1 MSTVLEQK
9 ALCALRQ
16 YSLFSQGDRIAVG
29 VSGGADSV
37 ALLRFLAALRP
48 QFGWDLVVCHI
59 HHGLRGAEA
68 DRDECFV
75 RALADQLGLPCAVSR
90 IDAAALALRDHIS
103 VEEAGRTARYAFFAQ
118 TAGEGG
124 RIATAHTL
132 DDSIETVLMNL
143 VRGTGLRGLCGI
155 PRIRGNIVRPLLDC
169 TRAEVEDYLGA
180 LGQPY
185 CTDSTNLTDDY
196 TRNRIRHDI
205 LPRLCELNP
214 NFPGAMA
221 RMLPRLAAQQALTD
235 CLAAQSAQQLQAP
248 GRGRS
253 PGRPGGP
260 AGAPGDPAGVP
271 PHAPLPLP
279 PPPPPGPPR
288 PRASGGG
295 PGRGFS
301 ALPEPVCDRLLLRLL
316 EQNRL
321 PVSAAA
327 VERMTETLRTGG
339 KLDLAARSWFFVA
352 QGDLAAVI
360 YAPPGGIPPV
370 PVPLPQEETSVILPF
385 SPQKS
390 LKLTLCNKI
399 VANTSEKFNI
409 SLLKYA
415 IDCDRIKGYSFMRTR
430 RPGDTFIIGK
440 KQLSL
445 GEAWA
450 AAGIPALLRPA
461 LMVLA
466 DEQGVLWAEGIG
478 SSSRAAVTENTKQY
492 VIIECQE
499 EKTP

>member
-1 MSTVLEQK
+1 MSIVLEQK

-75 RALADQLGLPCAVSR
+75 RALAEQLGLPCAVSR

-103 VEEAGRTARYAFFAQ
+103 VEEAGRMARYAFFAQ

-205 LPRLCELNP
+205 LPRLCALNP
-214 NFPGAMA
+214 NFPGTMA

-235 CLAAQSAQQLQAP
+235 CLAAQSAQQLHAAC
-248 GRGRS
+248 
-253 PGRPGGP
+253 GGLSRQ
-260 AGAPGDPAGVP
+260 G
-271 PHAPLPLP
+271 L
-279 PPPPPGPPR
+279 
-288 PRASGGG
+288 
-295 PGRGFS
+295 S

-370 PVPLPQEETSVILPF
+370 PVPLPQEEPPVILPF

-430 RPGDTFIIGK
+430 RPGDTFIVGK

-450 AAGIPALLRPA
+450 TAGIPALLRPA

>member
-75 RALADQLGLPCAVSR
+75 RALAEQLGLPCAVSR

-103 VEEAGRTARYAFFAQ
+103 VEEAGRMARYAFFAQ

-235 CLAAQSAQQLQAP
+235 CLAAQSAQQLHAAC
-248 GRGRS
+248 
-253 PGRPGGP
+253 GGLSRQ
-260 AGAPGDPAGVP
+260 G
-271 PHAPLPLP
+271 L
-279 PPPPPGPPR
+279 
-288 PRASGGG
+288 
-295 PGRGFS
+295 S

-370 PVPLPQEETSVILPF
+370 PVPLPQEETPVILPF

-415 IDCDRIKGYSFMRTR
+415 IDCDKIKRYSFMRTR
-430 RPGDTFIIGK
+430 RPGDTFIVGK

>member
-75 RALADQLGLPCAVSR
+75 RALAEQLGLPCAVSH

-103 VEEAGRTARYAFFAQ
+103 VEEAGRMARYAFFAQ

-205 LPRLCELNP
+205 LPRLCALNP
-214 NFPGAMA
+214 NFSGAMA

-235 CLAAQSAQQLQAP
+235 CLAAQSAQQLHAAC
-248 GRGRS
+248 
-253 PGRPGGP
+253 GGLSRQ
-260 AGAPGDPAGVP
+260 G
-271 PHAPLPLP
+271 L
-279 PPPPPGPPR
+279 
-288 PRASGGG
+288 
-295 PGRGFS
+295 S

-370 PVPLPQEETSVILPF
+370 PVPLPQEETPVILPF

-415 IDCDRIKGYSFMRTR
+415 IDCDRIKGYSFIRTR
-430 RPGDTFIIGK
+430 RPGDTICIGK

>member
-75 RALADQLGLPCAVSR
+75 RALAEQLGLPCAVSR

-103 VEEAGRTARYAFFAQ
+103 VEEAGRMARYAFFAQ

-205 LPRLCELNP
+205 LPRLCALNP

-235 CLAAQSAQQLQAP
+235 CLAAQSAQQLHAAC
-248 GRGRS
+248 
-253 PGRPGGP
+253 GGLSRQ
-260 AGAPGDPAGVP
+260 G
-271 PHAPLPLP
+271 L
-279 PPPPPGPPR
+279 
-288 PRASGGG
+288 
-295 PGRGFS
+295 S
-301 ALPEPVCDRLLLRLL
+301 ALPEPVCGRLLLRLL

-321 PVSAAA
+321 PVSATA

-370 PVPLPQEETSVILPF
+370 PVPLPQEETPVILPF

-430 RPGDTFIIGK
+430 RPGDTFIVGK

>member
-75 RALADQLGLPCAVSR
+75 RALAEQLGLPCAVSR

-103 VEEAGRTARYAFFAQ
+103 VEEAGRMARYAFFTQ
-118 TAGEGG
+118 TAGKGG

-169 TRAEVEDYLGA
+169 TRAEVEDYLGT

-205 LPRLCELNP
+205 LPRLCALNP

-235 CLAAQSAQQLQAP
+235 CLAAQSAQQLHAAC
-248 GRGRS
+248 
-253 PGRPGGP
+253 GGLSRQ
-260 AGAPGDPAGVP
+260 G
-271 PHAPLPLP
+271 L
-279 PPPPPGPPR
+279 
-288 PRASGGG
+288 
-295 PGRGFS
+295 S
-301 ALPEPVCDRLLLRLL
+301 ALPESVCDRLLLRLL

-370 PVPLPQEETSVILPF
+370 PVPLPQEETPVILPF

-430 RPGDTFIIGK
+430 RPGDTFIVGK

>member
-75 RALADQLGLPCAVSR
+75 RALAEQLGLPCAVSR

-205 LPRLCELNP
+205 LPRLCALNP

-235 CLAAQSAQQLQAP
+235 CLAAQSAQQLQAAC
-248 GRGRS
+248 
-253 PGRPGGP
+253 GGLSRQ
-260 AGAPGDPAGVP
+260 G
-271 PHAPLPLP
+271 L
-279 PPPPPGPPR
+279 
-288 PRASGGG
+288 
-295 PGRGFS
+295 S

-370 PVPLPQEETSVILPF
+370 PVPLPQEETPVILPF

-430 RPGDTFIIGK
+430 RPGDTFIVGK

>member
-48 QFGWDLVVCHI
+48 QFSWDLVVCHI

-75 RALADQLGLPCAVSR
+75 RALAEQLGLPCAVSR

-205 LPRLCELNP
+205 LPRLCALNP

-235 CLAAQSAQQLQAP
+235 CLAAQSAQQLQAAC
-248 GRGRS
+248 
-253 PGRPGGP
+253 GGLSRQ
-260 AGAPGDPAGVP
+260 G
-271 PHAPLPLP
+271 L
-279 PPPPPGPPR
+279 
-288 PRASGGG
+288 
-295 PGRGFS
+295 S

-370 PVPLPQEETSVILPF
+370 PVPLPQEETPVILPF

-430 RPGDTFIIGK
+430 RPGDTFIVGK

-478 SSSRAAVTENTKQY
+478 SSSRAAVAENTKQY

>member
-75 RALADQLGLPCAVSR
+75 RALAEQLGLPCAVSR

-103 VEEAGRTARYAFFAQ
+103 VEEAGRMARYAFFTQ

-180 LGQPY
+180 LGQSY

-205 LPRLCELNP
+205 LPRLCALNP

-235 CLAAQSAQQLQAP
+235 CLAAQSAQQLHAAC
-248 GRGRS
+248 
-253 PGRPGGP
+253 GGLSRQ
-260 AGAPGDPAGVP
+260 G
-271 PHAPLPLP
+271 L
-279 PPPPPGPPR
+279 
-288 PRASGGG
+288 
-295 PGRGFS
+295 S

-370 PVPLPQEETSVILPF
+370 PVPLPQEETPVILPF

-430 RPGDTFIIGK
+430 RPGDTFIVGK

>member
-75 RALADQLGLPCAVSR
+75 RALAEQLGLPCAVSR

-205 LPRLCELNP
+205 LPRLCALNP

-235 CLAAQSAQQLQAP
+235 CLAAQSAQQLQAAC
-248 GRGRS
+248 
-253 PGRPGGP
+253 GGLSRQ
-260 AGAPGDPAGVP
+260 G
-271 PHAPLPLP
+271 L
-279 PPPPPGPPR
+279 
-288 PRASGGG
+288 
-295 PGRGFS
+295 S

-370 PVPLPQEETSVILPF
+370 PVPLPQEETPVILPF

-430 RPGDTFIIGK
+430 RPGDTFIVGK

-450 AAGIPALLRPA
+450 ASGIPALLRPA

>member
-75 RALADQLGLPCAVSR
+75 RALAEQLGLPCAVSR

-205 LPRLCELNP
+205 IPRLCALNP

-235 CLAAQSAQQLQAP
+235 CLAAQSAQQLHAAC
-248 GRGRS
+248 
-253 PGRPGGP
+253 GGLSRQ
-260 AGAPGDPAGVP
+260 G
-271 PHAPLPLP
+271 LL
-279 PPPPPGPPR
+279 
-288 PRASGGG
+288 
-295 PGRGFS
+295 
-301 ALPEPVCDRLLLRLL
+301 ALPEPVSDRLLLRLL

-327 VERMTETLRTGG
+327 VARMTETLRTGG

-370 PVPLPQEETSVILPF
+370 PVPLPQEETPVILPF

-415 IDCDRIKGYSFMRTR
+415 IDCDKIKGYSFMRTR

>member
-75 RALADQLGLPCAVSR
+75 RALAEQLGLPCAVSR

-103 VEEAGRTARYAFFAQ
+103 VEEAGRMARYAFFAQ

-205 LPRLCELNP
+205 LPRLCALNP

-235 CLAAQSAQQLQAP
+235 CLAAQSAQQLQAAC
-248 GRGRS
+248 
-253 PGRPGGP
+253 GGLSRQ
-260 AGAPGDPAGVP
+260 G
-271 PHAPLPLP
+271 L
-279 PPPPPGPPR
+279 
-288 PRASGGG
+288 
-295 PGRGFS
+295 S

-370 PVPLPQEETSVILPF
+370 PVPLPQEETPVILPF

-415 IDCDRIKGYSFMRTR
+415 IDCDKIKGYSFMRTR

-478 SSSRAAVTENTKQY
+478 SSSRAAVAENTKQY

>member
-37 ALLRFLAALRP
+37 ALLRFLAALQP

-59 HHGLRGAEA
+59 HHGLRGAGA
-68 DRDECFV
+68 DRDEHFV
-75 RALADQLGLPCAVSR
+75 RALAEQLGLPCAVSR

-103 VEEAGRTARYAFFAQ
+103 VEEAGRMARYAFFAQ
-118 TAGEGG
+118 TTGEGG

-205 LPRLCELNP
+205 LPRLCALNP

-235 CLAAQSAQQLQAP
+235 CLAAQSAQQLHAAC
-248 GRGRS
+248 GGMS
-253 PGRPGGP
+253 RPG
-260 AGAPGDPAGVP
+260 
-271 PHAPLPLP
+271 L
-279 PPPPPGPPR
+279 
-288 PRASGGG
+288 
-295 PGRGFS
+295 S

-370 PVPLPQEETSVILPF
+370 PVPLPQEETPVILPF

-390 LKLTLCNKI
+390 MKLTLCNKI

-415 IDCDRIKGYSFMRTR
+415 IDCDKIKGYSFMRTR
-430 RPGDTFIIGK
+430 RPGDTFIVGK
-440 KQLSL
+440 KQLPL

>member
-68 DRDECFV
+68 DRDEHFV
-75 RALADQLGLPCAVSR
+75 RALAEQLGLPCAVSR

-103 VEEAGRTARYAFFAQ
+103 VEEAGRMARYAFFAQ

-205 LPRLCELNP
+205 LPRLCALNP

-235 CLAAQSAQQLQAP
+235 CLAAQSAQQLHAAC
-248 GRGRS
+248 
-253 PGRPGGP
+253 GGLSRQ
-260 AGAPGDPAGVP
+260 G
-271 PHAPLPLP
+271 L
-279 PPPPPGPPR
+279 
-288 PRASGGG
+288 
-295 PGRGFS
+295 S

-370 PVPLPQEETSVILPF
+370 PVPLPQEETPVILPF

>member
-75 RALADQLGLPCAVSR
+75 RALAEQLGLPCAVSR

-103 VEEAGRTARYAFFAQ
+103 VEEAGRMARYAFFAQ

-235 CLAAQSAQQLQAP
+235 CLAAQSAQQLHAAC
-248 GRGRS
+248 
-253 PGRPGGP
+253 GGLSRQ
-260 AGAPGDPAGVP
+260 G
-271 PHAPLPLP
+271 L
-279 PPPPPGPPR
+279 
-288 PRASGGG
+288 
-295 PGRGFS
+295 S

-370 PVPLPQEETSVILPF
+370 PVPLPQEETPVILPF

-430 RPGDTFIIGK
+430 RPGDTFIVGK

>member
-68 DRDECFV
+68 DRDERFV
-75 RALADQLGLPCAVSR
+75 RALAEQLGLPCAVSR

-103 VEEAGRTARYAFFAQ
+103 VEEAGRMARYAFFAQ

-205 LPRLCELNP
+205 LPRLCALNP

-235 CLAAQSAQQLQAP
+235 CLAAQSAQQLHAAC
-248 GRGRS
+248 
-253 PGRPGGP
+253 GGMSRQ
-260 AGAPGDPAGVP
+260 G
-271 PHAPLPLP
+271 L
-279 PPPPPGPPR
+279 
-288 PRASGGG
+288 
-295 PGRGFS
+295 S

-370 PVPLPQEETSVILPF
+370 PVPLPQEETPVILPF

-430 RPGDTFIIGK
+430 RPGDTFIVGK

>member
-75 RALADQLGLPCAVSR
+75 RALAEQLGLPCAVSR

-103 VEEAGRTARYAFFAQ
+103 VEEAGRMARYAFFAQ

-205 LPRLCELNP
+205 LPRLCALNP

-235 CLAAQSAQQLQAP
+235 CLAAQSAQQLHAAC
-248 GRGRS
+248 
-253 PGRPGGP
+253 GGLSRQ
-260 AGAPGDPAGVP
+260 G
-271 PHAPLPLP
+271 L
-279 PPPPPGPPR
+279 
-288 PRASGGG
+288 
-295 PGRGFS
+295 S

-321 PVSAAA
+321 SVSAAA

-370 PVPLPQEETSVILPF
+370 PVPLPQEETPVILPF

-390 LKLTLCNKI
+390 LELTLCNKI

-430 RPGDTFIIGK
+430 RPGDTFIVGK

>member
-75 RALADQLGLPCAVSR
+75 RALAEQLGLPCAVSR

-103 VEEAGRTARYAFFAQ
+103 VEEAGRMARYAFFTQ

-214 NFPGAMA
+214 NFTGAMA

-235 CLAAQSAQQLQAP
+235 CLAAQSAQQLHAAC
-248 GRGRS
+248 
-253 PGRPGGP
+253 GGMSRQ
-260 AGAPGDPAGVP
+260 G
-271 PHAPLPLP
+271 L
-279 PPPPPGPPR
+279 
-288 PRASGGG
+288 
-295 PGRGFS
+295 S

-370 PVPLPQEETSVILPF
+370 PVPLPREETPVILPF

-415 IDCDRIKGYSFMRTR
+415 IDCDRIKRYSFMRTR
-430 RPGDTFIIGK
+430 RPGDTFIVGK

>member
-37 ALLRFLAALRP
+37 ALLRFLAVLRP

-75 RALADQLGLPCAVSR
+75 RALAEQLGLPCAVSR

-205 LPRLCELNP
+205 LPRLCALNP

-235 CLAAQSAQQLQAP
+235 CLAAQSAQQLHAAC
-248 GRGRS
+248 
-253 PGRPGGP
+253 GGLSRQ
-260 AGAPGDPAGVP
+260 G
-271 PHAPLPLP
+271 L
-279 PPPPPGPPR
+279 
-288 PRASGGG
+288 
-295 PGRGFS
+295 S

-370 PVPLPQEETSVILPF
+370 PVPLPQEETPVILPF

-415 IDCDRIKGYSFMRTR
+415 IDCDKIKGYSFMRTR
-430 RPGDTFIIGK
+430 RPGDTFIVGK

>member
-1 MSTVLEQK
+1 MSTILEQK

-59 HHGLRGAEA
+59 HHGLRAAEA

-75 RALADQLGLPCAVSR
+75 RALAEQLGLPCAVSR

-103 VEEAGRTARYAFFAQ
+103 VEEAGRMARYAFFAQ

-169 TRAEVEDYLGA
+169 TRAEVEDYLSA

-205 LPRLCELNP
+205 LPRLCALNP

-235 CLAAQSAQQLQAP
+235 CLAAQSAQQLQAAC
-248 GRGRS
+248 
-253 PGRPGGP
+253 GGLSRQ
-260 AGAPGDPAGVP
+260 G
-271 PHAPLPLP
+271 L
-279 PPPPPGPPR
+279 
-288 PRASGGG
+288 
-295 PGRGFS
+295 S

-370 PVPLPQEETSVILPF
+370 PVPLPQEETPVILPF

-430 RPGDTFIIGK
+430 RPGDTFIVGK

>member
-68 DRDECFV
+68 DRDEHFV
-75 RALADQLGLPCAVSR
+75 RALAEQLGLPCAVSR

-103 VEEAGRTARYAFFAQ
+103 VEEAGRMARYAFFTQ

-205 LPRLCELNP
+205 LPRLCALNP

-235 CLAAQSAQQLQAP
+235 CLAAQSAQQLHAAC
-248 GRGRS
+248 
-253 PGRPGGP
+253 GGLSRQ
-260 AGAPGDPAGVP
+260 G
-271 PHAPLPLP
+271 L
-279 PPPPPGPPR
+279 
-288 PRASGGG
+288 
-295 PGRGFS
+295 S

-370 PVPLPQEETSVILPF
+370 PVPLPQEETPAILPF

-415 IDCDRIKGYSFMRTR
+415 IDCDKIKGYSFMRTR

>member
-75 RALADQLGLPCAVSR
+75 RALAEQLGLPCAVSR

-205 LPRLCELNP
+205 LPRLCALNP

-235 CLAAQSAQQLQAP
+235 CLAAQSAQQLHAAC
-248 GRGRS
+248 
-253 PGRPGGP
+253 GGLSRQ
-260 AGAPGDPAGVP
+260 G
-271 PHAPLPLP
+271 L
-279 PPPPPGPPR
+279 
-288 PRASGGG
+288 
-295 PGRGFS
+295 S

-327 VERMTETLRTGG
+327 VERMTEILRTGG

-370 PVPLPQEETSVILPF
+370 PVPLPQEETPVILPF

-430 RPGDTFIIGK
+430 RPGDTFIVGK

>member
-75 RALADQLGLPCAVSR
+75 RALAEQLGLPCAVSR

-185 CTDSTNLTDDY
+185 RTDSTNLTDDY

-205 LPRLCELNP
+205 LPRLCALNP

-235 CLAAQSAQQLQAP
+235 CLAAQSAQQLHAAC
-248 GRGRS
+248 
-253 PGRPGGP
+253 GGLSRQ
-260 AGAPGDPAGVP
+260 G
-271 PHAPLPLP
+271 L
-279 PPPPPGPPR
+279 
-288 PRASGGG
+288 
-295 PGRGFS
+295 S

-370 PVPLPQEETSVILPF
+370 PVPLPQEETPVILPF

-430 RPGDTFIIGK
+430 RPGDTFIVGK

-450 AAGIPALLRPA
+450 AAGIPALLRPV

>member
-16 YSLFSQGDRIAVG
+16 YSLFLQGDRIAVG

-75 RALADQLGLPCAVSR
+75 RALAEQLGLPCAVSR

-103 VEEAGRTARYAFFAQ
+103 VEEAGRMARYAFFAQ

-205 LPRLCELNP
+205 IPRLCALNP

-235 CLAAQSAQQLQAP
+235 CLAAQSAQQLHAAC
-248 GRGRS
+248 
-253 PGRPGGP
+253 GGLSRQ
-260 AGAPGDPAGVP
+260 G
-271 PHAPLPLP
+271 L
-279 PPPPPGPPR
+279 
-288 PRASGGG
+288 
-295 PGRGFS
+295 S

-327 VERMTETLRTGG
+327 VARMTETLRTGG

-370 PVPLPQEETSVILPF
+370 PVPLPQEETPVILPF

-430 RPGDTFIIGK
+430 RPGDTFIVGK

>member
-75 RALADQLGLPCAVSR
+75 RALAEQLGLPCAVSR

-205 LPRLCELNP
+205 LPRLCALNP

-235 CLAAQSAQQLQAP
+235 CLAAQSAQQLHAAC
-248 GRGRS
+248 
-253 PGRPGGP
+253 GGLSRQ
-260 AGAPGDPAGVP
+260 G
-271 PHAPLPLP
+271 L
-279 PPPPPGPPR
+279 
-288 PRASGGG
+288 
-295 PGRGFS
+295 S

-370 PVPLPQEETSVILPF
+370 PVPLPQEETPVILPF

-415 IDCDRIKGYSFMRTR
+415 IDCDRIKRYSFMRTR

>member
-75 RALADQLGLPCAVSR
+75 RALAEQLGLPCAVSR

-103 VEEAGRTARYAFFAQ
+103 VEEAGRMARYAFFAQ

-205 LPRLCELNP
+205 LPRLCALNP

-235 CLAAQSAQQLQAP
+235 CLAAQSAQQLQAAC
-248 GRGRS
+248 
-253 PGRPGGP
+253 GGLSRQ
-260 AGAPGDPAGVP
+260 G
-271 PHAPLPLP
+271 L
-279 PPPPPGPPR
+279 
-288 PRASGGG
+288 
-295 PGRGFS
+295 S

-327 VERMTETLRTGG
+327 VARMTETLRTGG

-370 PVPLPQEETSVILPF
+370 PVPLPQEETPVILPF

-415 IDCDRIKGYSFMRTR
+415 IDCDRIKRYSFMRTR
-430 RPGDTFIIGK
+430 RPGDTICIGK

>member
-75 RALADQLGLPCAVSR
+75 RALAEQLGLPCAVSR

-103 VEEAGRTARYAFFAQ
+103 VEEAGRMARYAFFAQ

-205 LPRLCELNP
+205 LPRLCALNP

-221 RMLPRLAAQQALTD
+221 RMLPRLAAQQALTN
-235 CLAAQSAQQLQAP
+235 CLAAQSAQQLQAAC
-248 GRGRS
+248 
-253 PGRPGGP
+253 GGLSRQ
-260 AGAPGDPAGVP
+260 G
-271 PHAPLPLP
+271 L
-279 PPPPPGPPR
+279 
-288 PRASGGG
+288 
-295 PGRGFS
+295 S

-415 IDCDRIKGYSFMRTR
+415 IDCDKIKGYSFMRTR
-430 RPGDTFIIGK
+430 RPGDTFIVGK

>member
-75 RALADQLGLPCAVSR
+75 RALAEQLGLPCAVSR

-103 VEEAGRTARYAFFAQ
+103 VEEAGRTARYVFFAQ

-169 TRAEVEDYLGA
+169 TRAEVEDYLGT

-205 LPRLCELNP
+205 LPRLCALNP

-235 CLAAQSAQQLQAP
+235 CLAAQSAQQLHAAC
-248 GRGRS
+248 
-253 PGRPGGP
+253 GGLSRQ
-260 AGAPGDPAGVP
+260 G
-271 PHAPLPLP
+271 L
-279 PPPPPGPPR
+279 
-288 PRASGGG
+288 
-295 PGRGFS
+295 S

-370 PVPLPQEETSVILPF
+370 PVPLPQEETPVILPF

-430 RPGDTFIIGK
+430 RPGDTFIVGK

>member
-68 DRDECFV
+68 DRDEHFV
-75 RALADQLGLPCAVSR
+75 RALAEQLGLPCAVSR

-103 VEEAGRTARYAFFAQ
+103 VEEAGRMARYAFFAQ

-205 LPRLCELNP
+205 LPRLCALNP

-235 CLAAQSAQQLQAP
+235 CLAAQSAQQLHAAC
-248 GRGRS
+248 
-253 PGRPGGP
+253 GGLSRQ
-260 AGAPGDPAGVP
+260 G
-271 PHAPLPLP
+271 L
-279 PPPPPGPPR
+279 
-288 PRASGGG
+288 
-295 PGRGFS
+295 S

-370 PVPLPQEETSVILPF
+370 PVPLPQEETPVILPF

-415 IDCDRIKGYSFMRTR
+415 IDCDKIKRYSFMRTR
-430 RPGDTFIIGK
+430 RPGDTFIVGK

>member
-1 MSTVLEQK
+1 MSVLEQK
-9 ALCALRQ
+9 ALCALQQ

-75 RALADQLGLPCAVSR
+75 RALAEQLGLPCAVSR

-235 CLAAQSAQQLQAP
+235 CLAAQSAQQLQAAC
-248 GRGRS
+248 
-253 PGRPGGP
+253 GGLSRQ
-260 AGAPGDPAGVP
+260 G
-271 PHAPLPLP
+271 L
-279 PPPPPGPPR
+279 
-288 PRASGGG
+288 
-295 PGRGFS
+295 S

-370 PVPLPQEETSVILPF
+370 PVPLPQEETPVILPF

-415 IDCDRIKGYSFMRTR
+415 IDCDRIKRYSFMRTR
-430 RPGDTFIIGK
+430 RPGDTFIVGK

>member
-68 DRDECFV
+68 DRDEHFV
-75 RALADQLGLPCAVSR
+75 RALAEQLGLPCAVSR

-103 VEEAGRTARYAFFAQ
+103 VEEAGRMARYAFFAQ

-205 LPRLCELNP
+205 LPRLCALNP

-235 CLAAQSAQQLQAP
+235 CLAAQSAQQLQAAC
-248 GRGRS
+248 
-253 PGRPGGP
+253 GGLSRQ
-260 AGAPGDPAGVP
+260 G
-271 PHAPLPLP
+271 L
-279 PPPPPGPPR
+279 
-288 PRASGGG
+288 ST
-295 PGRGFS
+295 
-301 ALPEPVCDRLLLRLL
+301 LPEPVCDRLLLRLL

-360 YAPPGGIPPV
+360 YAPLGGIPPV
-370 PVPLPQEETSVILPF
+370 PVPLPQEETPVILPF

-430 RPGDTFIIGK
+430 RPGDTFIVGK

>member
-75 RALADQLGLPCAVSR
+75 RALAEQLGLPCAVSR

-103 VEEAGRTARYAFFAQ
+103 VEEAGRMARYAFFAQ

-205 LPRLCELNP
+205 LPRLCALNP

-235 CLAAQSAQQLQAP
+235 CLAAQSAQQLQAAC
-248 GRGRS
+248 GGRS
-253 PGRPGGP
+253 RQG
-260 AGAPGDPAGVP
+260 
-271 PHAPLPLP
+271 L
-279 PPPPPGPPR
+279 
-288 PRASGGG
+288 
-295 PGRGFS
+295 S

-370 PVPLPQEETSVILPF
+370 PVPLPQEETPVILPF

>member
-75 RALADQLGLPCAVSR
+75 RALAEQLGLPCAVSR

-103 VEEAGRTARYAFFAQ
+103 VEEAGRMARYAFFAQ

-205 LPRLCELNP
+205 LPRLCALNP

-235 CLAAQSAQQLQAP
+235 CLAAQSAQQLQAAC
-248 GRGRS
+248 
-253 PGRPGGP
+253 GGLSRQ
-260 AGAPGDPAGVP
+260 G
-271 PHAPLPLP
+271 L
-279 PPPPPGPPR
+279 
-288 PRASGGG
+288 ST
-295 PGRGFS
+295 
-301 ALPEPVCDRLLLRLL
+301 LPEPVCNRLLLRLL

-370 PVPLPQEETSVILPF
+370 PVPLPQEETPVILPF

>member
-16 YSLFSQGDRIAVG
+16 YPLFSQGDRIAVG

-75 RALADQLGLPCAVSR
+75 RALAEQLGLPCAVSR

-205 LPRLCELNP
+205 LPRLCALNP

-235 CLAAQSAQQLQAP
+235 CLAAQSAQQLHAAC
-248 GRGRS
+248 
-253 PGRPGGP
+253 GGLSRQ
-260 AGAPGDPAGVP
+260 G
-271 PHAPLPLP
+271 L
-279 PPPPPGPPR
+279 
-288 PRASGGG
+288 
-295 PGRGFS
+295 S

-370 PVPLPQEETSVILPF
+370 PVPLPQEETPVILPF

-415 IDCDRIKGYSFMRTR
+415 IDCDKIKGYSFMRTR

>member
-75 RALADQLGLPCAVSR
+75 RALAEQLGLPCAVSR

-103 VEEAGRTARYAFFAQ
+103 VEEAGRMARYAFFAQ

-169 TRAEVEDYLGA
+169 TRAEVEDYLGT

-205 LPRLCELNP
+205 LPRLCALNP

-235 CLAAQSAQQLQAP
+235 CLAAQSAQQLHAAC
-248 GRGRS
+248 
-253 PGRPGGP
+253 GGLSRQ
-260 AGAPGDPAGVP
+260 G
-271 PHAPLPLP
+271 L
-279 PPPPPGPPR
+279 
-288 PRASGGG
+288 
-295 PGRGFS
+295 S

-370 PVPLPQEETSVILPF
+370 PVPLPQEETPVILPF

-430 RPGDTFIIGK
+430 RPGDTFIVGK

>member
-37 ALLRFLAALRP
+37 ALLRFLAALQP

-68 DRDECFV
+68 DRDEHFV
-75 RALADQLGLPCAVSR
+75 RALAEQLGLPCAVSR

-103 VEEAGRTARYAFFAQ
+103 VEEAGRMARYAFFAQ
-118 TAGEGG
+118 TTGEGG

-205 LPRLCELNP
+205 LPRLCALNP

-235 CLAAQSAQQLQAP
+235 CLAAQSAQQLHAAC
-248 GRGRS
+248 
-253 PGRPGGP
+253 GGLSRQ
-260 AGAPGDPAGVP
+260 G
-271 PHAPLPLP
+271 L
-279 PPPPPGPPR
+279 
-288 PRASGGG
+288 
-295 PGRGFS
+295 S

-370 PVPLPQEETSVILPF
+370 PVPLPQEETPVILPF

-430 RPGDTFIIGK
+430 RPGDTFIVGK

>member
-75 RALADQLGLPCAVSR
+75 RALAEQLGLPCAVSR

-169 TRAEVEDYLGA
+169 TRAEVEDYLGT

-205 LPRLCELNP
+205 IPRLCALNP

-235 CLAAQSAQQLQAP
+235 CLAAQSAQQLHAAC
-248 GRGRS
+248 
-253 PGRPGGP
+253 GGLSRQ
-260 AGAPGDPAGVP
+260 G
-271 PHAPLPLP
+271 L
-279 PPPPPGPPR
+279 
-288 PRASGGG
+288 
-295 PGRGFS
+295 S

-370 PVPLPQEETSVILPF
+370 PVPLPQEETPVILPF